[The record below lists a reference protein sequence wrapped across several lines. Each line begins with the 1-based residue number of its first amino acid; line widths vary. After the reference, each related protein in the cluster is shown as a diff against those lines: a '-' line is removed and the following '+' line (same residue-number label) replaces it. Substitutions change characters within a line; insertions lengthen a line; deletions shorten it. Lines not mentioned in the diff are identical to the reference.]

1 MKPLILDSALGT
13 ELENRGE
20 YLPSFKT
27 SIWSAYSLIHNPE
40 VIKQIHIDNI
50 EAGADVITTS
60 NYPKFDETSINNSKK
75 LIRRVLSA
83 TIENPDNPESLNFF
97 QSDTYRFYFLMS
109 FMKEALEGNEIS
121 QEYAISLVPK
131 KFASRIKRLQV
142 LKQAVQLGYIIEKSS
157 EVDRR
162 RRIYF
167 PSELLLNDF
176 VKYAN
181 DSDRQVKLDKSA

>member
-1 MKPLILDSALGT
+1 MIFS
-13 ELENRGE
+13 
-20 YLPSFKT
+20 
-27 SIWSAYSLIHNPE
+27 
-40 VIKQIHIDNI
+40 
-50 EAGADVITTS
+50 
-60 NYPKFDETSINNSKK
+60 KFDETSINNSKK

-181 DSDRQVKLDKSA
+181 DSDKLVKLDKSA